1 VVPDRR
7 LADRSVRTVKD
18 RRRVRRNAFVVLHA
32 PMLAL
37 NTPLNM
43 SACAVAL
50 LVPSHCVVCCGVE
63 QLCVLCSSRSD
74 PQYPDNC
81 RYDDYA
87 VVNYGSC
94 ALNGFANLDSV
105 ASCSTAAAA
114 MSLAYPP
121 PAPRRSTP
129 VHSTPPRACP
139 VLAGLIQ
146 TWR

>member
-1 VVPDRR
+1 MVPDRR

-50 LVPSHCVVCCGVE
+50 LVPSHRVVGGGVE
-63 QLCVLCSSRSD
+63 QPCVLCSSRSD